1 MPKKRIKGPKKTG
14 VARPMTQQEREYH
27 ESYDAD
33 IVQPARRLQVN
44 LKKKNTR
51 NINIWDKA

>member
-1 MPKKRIKGPKKTG
+1 MTKKRIKGPKKTG

-33 IVQPARRLQVN
+33 IVQPARRLQV
-44 LKKKNTR
+44 KKKNTK